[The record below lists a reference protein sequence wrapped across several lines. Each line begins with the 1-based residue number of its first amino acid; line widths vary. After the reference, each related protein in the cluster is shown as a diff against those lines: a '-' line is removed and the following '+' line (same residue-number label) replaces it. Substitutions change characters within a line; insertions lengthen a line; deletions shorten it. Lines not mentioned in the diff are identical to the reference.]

1 MTYSFFAFILLLVS
15 LSCAAPQGFSACGN
29 VPSNPAAGQIGA
41 QYLQIPGCSGSS
53 TSGSAGVE
61 RDTGSQ
67 SNSTGS
73 QSSNTGSNSNSSD
86 STSGPAPA
94 PAIPAMPQTTSDNAT
109 APVTGGGKCP
119 SGFRNTVFNTGA
131 PRNEGWPQ
139 TTWDSLTSN
148 GVDEWSES

>member
-1 MTYSFFAFILLLVS
+1 MTYSIFAFLLLVS
-15 LSCAAPQGFSACGN
+15 LVRAAPQGSSACGN

-53 TSGSAGVE
+53 TSGSAKGVQ

-67 SNSTGS
+67 SNGTGS
-73 QSSNTGSNSNSSD
+73 QSSNTGSTSNSSG

-94 PAIPAMPQTTSDNAT
+94 PSNAT

-148 GVDEWSES
+148 GVDEWSE

>member
-1 MTYSFFAFILLLVS
+1 MTYSIFAFTLFLVS
-15 LSCAAPQGFSACGN
+15 LVRAAPQGSSACGN

-53 TSGSAGVE
+53 TSGSAKGVE

-73 QSSNTGSNSNSSD
+73 QSGNTGSSSNSSN
-86 STSGPAPA
+86 SSSGPAPA
-94 PAIPAMPQTTSDNAT
+94 PDNAT

-119 SGFRNTVFNTGA
+119 EGFRNTVFNTGA
-131 PRNEGWPQ
+131 PRNQGWPQ
-139 TTWDSLTSN
+139 NTWDSLTSN
-148 GVDEWSES
+148 GVDDWSES

>member
-1 MTYSFFAFILLLVS
+1 MNMTYSIFAFSLLLVS
-15 LSCAAPQGFSACGN
+15 LVRAAPQGSSACGN

-53 TSGSAGVE
+53 TSDSAKGVQ
-61 RDTGSQ
+61 RD
-67 SNSTGS
+67 TGS
-73 QSSNTGSNSNSSD
+73 QSSNTGSSSNSSG

-94 PAIPAMPQTTSDNAT
+94 TDNTT

-119 SGFRNTVFNTGA
+119 KGFRNTVFNTVA

-148 GVDEWSES
+148 GVDDWSESYSANNVYLVEIN

>member
-1 MTYSFFAFILLLVS
+1 MTYPFFALIFLLVS
-15 LSCAAPQGFSACGN
+15 LACAAPQGSSACGN

-53 TSGSAGVE
+53 TSGSAGGVE
-61 RDTGSQ
+61 RDTASQ
-67 SNSTGS
+67 SNSTGL
-73 QSSNTGSNSNSSD
+73 QSSNTASTSNSSD
-86 STSGPAPA
+86 STSPPAPA
-94 PAIPAMPQTTSDNAT
+94 PQTPSDNAT

-131 PRNEGWPQ
+131 PRNAGWPQ

>member
-1 MTYSFFAFILLLVS
+1 MTYSIFAFLLLLVS
-15 LSCAAPQGFSACGN
+15 LVRAAPQGSSACGN
-29 VPSNPAAGQIGA
+29 VPGNPAAGQIES

-53 TSGSAGVE
+53 TSGSLKGVE
-61 RDTGSQ
+61 RDAGSQ

-73 QSSNTGSNSNSSD
+73 QSSNTAPTSNSSD
-86 STSGPAPA
+86 STSGAASAP
-94 PAIPAMPQTTSDNAT
+94 DNAT

-119 SGFRNTVFNTGA
+119 KGFRNTVFNTGA

-148 GVDEWSES
+148 GVDDWSES